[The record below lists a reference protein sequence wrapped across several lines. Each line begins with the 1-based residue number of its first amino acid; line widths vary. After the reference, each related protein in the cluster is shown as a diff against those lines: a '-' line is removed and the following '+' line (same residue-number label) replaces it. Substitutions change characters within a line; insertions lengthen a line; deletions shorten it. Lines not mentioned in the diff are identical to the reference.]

1 MKSSVRL
8 RYLIA
13 IPICL
18 GLTFMVTTRLRW
30 PGTAGDLP
38 VAVTQQEAQWAA
50 KGPSRYILTVTHTA
64 AGKPTWFTLSQVTRG
79 KLDNVICRRYEKN
92 DSISE
97 CGVTDALFPITIDQ
111 VFEAVKSAYRS
122 KLRGI
127 DVQYD
132 PRTGHPTGIH
142 FDPVSEKTGDEW
154 GYEIELSPA
163 PPEG

>member
-1 MKSSVRL
+1 MKRSARL

-18 GLTFMVTTRLRW
+18 GLTVMVTTGLRW
-30 PGTAGDLP
+30 PGTAGELP
-38 VAVTQQEAQWAA
+38 SVVTQQEAQWAA
-50 KGPSRYILTVTHTA
+50 AGPARYILTVTHTA
-64 AGKPTWFTLSQVTRG
+64 AGKASWFTLSQVTRG

-97 CGVTDALFPITIDQ
+97 CGVTDALFPITVDQ
-111 VFEAVKSAYRS
+111 VFEAVKSSYRS

-132 PRTGHPTGIH
+132 AHTGYPTAIH
-142 FDPVSEKTGDEW
+142 FDPMPEKTGDEW